1 MAPLYKYS
9 IVSERHDYEAEKADP
24 YAFACEAAPRT
35 ASQICD
41 LEAYEWSD
49 AKWMAGRAA
58 RNRHDAPLAIYEVHL
73 GSWMRVPHEADRW
86 LTYAELA
93 TRLADYV
100 EEMGFTHVELLPV
113 TEHPFGG
120 SWGYQTTGYFAP
132 TSRFGGPGDF
142 MALID
147 TLHQRGIGVVI
158 DWAPAHFPDDPHG
171 LARFDGTH
179 LYEHMDP
186 KIGRHPHWDTLVFNY
201 GRAEV
206 ANFLVASA
214 IFWCEKYHVD
224 GIRVDAVASMLYRDY
239 GRQEGEWIPNHQGG
253 NENFEAIRF
262 LQTFNEQVYGYFPDV
277 MTMAEESTGVAPG
290 HASYVSWRP
299 RVRFQVEH
307 GLDARHAGLHEIGP
321 HLSQAPS
328 QSPHLQHAL
337 RVSRELPAPLLT
349 RRGRAR

>member
-1 MAPLYKYS
+1 M
-9 IVSERHDYEAEKADP
+9 
-24 YAFACEAAPRT
+24 
-35 ASQICD
+35 D
-41 LEAYEWSD
+41 L
-49 AKWMAGRAA
+49 GVIRL
-58 RNRHDAPLAIYEVHL
+58 LA
-73 GSWMRVPHEADRW
+73 
-86 LTYAELA
+86 
-93 TRLADYV
+93 
-100 EEMGFTHVELLPV
+100 
-113 TEHPFGG
+113 
-120 SWGYQTTGYFAP
+120 YFAP
-132 TSRFGGPGDF
+132 TSRFGGPRDF

-186 KIGRHPHWDTLVFNY
+186 RMGRHPHWDTLVFNY

-214 IFWCEKYHVD
+214 VFWCEKYHVD

-239 GRQEGEWIPNHQGG
+239 GRQDGEWIPNRSGG

-262 LQTFNEQVYGYFPDV
+262 LQTFNEQVYGHFPDV
-277 MTMAEESTGVAPG
+277 MNDGRGIHGVAPG
-290 HASYVSWRP
+290 HAPYVTWWARL
-299 RVRFQVEH
+299 RLQVEH
-307 GLDARHAGLHEIGP
+307 GLDARYARLHEVRS

-337 RVSRELPAPLLT
+337 RVSGELPTPLLGT
-349 RRGRAR
+349 TKWCTARRLCWRRCPARRGRNSPT